1 MAAQSAAIL
10 FLGFDYVK
18 LCKANLYIFVILIE
32 KPNSLVY
39 CDINIFEL
47 SARDMAIAA
56 IIYISI
62 SVLLVISAG
71 IFFVKAIQSL
81 MSKQKASNID
91 PRDQV
96 MFLRPN
102 ANDPLAISTQREEI
116 IAMLER
122 QFASSPSSDSSHHK

>member
-1 MAAQSAAIL
+1 MAALCAAIL

-122 QFASSPSSDSSHHK
+122 QFASSPSSDS

>member
-10 FLGFDYVK
+10 FLGFDYVN

-32 KPNSLVY
+32 KPDSLVY

-122 QFASSPSSDSSHHK
+122 QFASSPSSDS

>member
-1 MAAQSAAIL
+1 LAAQSAAIL

-32 KPNSLVY
+32 KPDSLVY

-122 QFASSPSSDSSHHK
+122 QFASSPSSDS

>member
-1 MAAQSAAIL
+1 
-10 FLGFDYVK
+10 
-18 LCKANLYIFVILIE
+18 
-32 KPNSLVY
+32 
-39 CDINIFEL
+39 
-47 SARDMAIAA
+47 
-56 IIYISI
+56 
-62 SVLLVISAG
+62 
-71 IFFVKAIQSL
+71 

-122 QFASSPSSDSSHHK
+122 QFASSPSSDS